1 MNCDCNTVTINNY
14 KKMNKNIG
22 KLIRVIILVTWAI
35 LFGQLLNRD
44 YFVKTLDIRETQA
57 IQRGREESFLGIYFQ
72 QERIG
77 YVKNRMIANDDG
89 GGVLYQ
95 NAILNL
101 NILEKTYPVE
111 MYLQAELTNRSLLEN
126 FRFSLSSPFYELNA
140 NGVVHGDEVHFT
152 MNTGKDEISNV
163 IQLTEP
169 PFISTHMRSYLL
181 QKNLQ
186 EGEKFKIPYFDPVTM
201 SGKESIIEYKGFK
214 KELFY
219 RQARV
224 YKLHHFVETIS
235 GIRINFYL
243 DEKGK
248 VIKETSPAGFVFM
261 SEPEFRA
268 TDIVY
273 KGTEVL
279 SSVSVPAI
287 GRLPDISA
295 LSSIRY
301 KLTIPKDIN
310 FDLDQDRQ
318 TYQDNILVVN
328 KENVPSKDVR
338 VCSGN
343 DKELIS
349 TPYIQSDSPY
359 IIRQAESIVNNAT
372 NDLEKVRAL
381 KQWVYKNLDKKP
393 VLSIPDAVSTLRS
406 KVGDCNEHAALFAAL
421 SRSVSIPTRVV
432 AGVTYHEGTFYYHA
446 WNEVCLDGKW
456 ISLDTT
462 KNQFPADLTHIKF
475 VQGETN
481 EQIKIGAL
489 LGKLKIEVL
498 GESS

>member
-1 MNCDCNTVTINNY
+1 MH
-14 KKMNKNIG
+14 
-22 KLIRVIILVTWAI
+22 
-35 LFGQLLNRD
+35 
-44 YFVKTLDIRETQA
+44 
-57 IQRGREESFLGIYFQ
+57 
-72 QERIG
+72 
-77 YVKNRMIANDDG
+77 
-89 GGVLYQ
+89 
-95 NAILNL
+95 
-101 NILEKTYPVE
+101 
-111 MYLQAELTNRSLLEN
+111 LQAELSNGSLLEN

-140 NGVVHGDEVHFT
+140 NGAVNGSEVHFT
-152 MNTGKDEISNV
+152 MDTGKDEVSHM
-163 IQLTEP
+163 IQLNEP

-181 QKNLQ
+181 QNDLI

-214 KELFY
+214 KEIFY
-219 RQARV
+219 RQGRV

-235 GIRINFYL
+235 GIRISIYL

-248 VIKETSPAGFVFM
+248 VIKETSPAGFVFI

-273 KGTEVL
+273 KGTELL

-343 DKELIS
+343 DKEMIS

-359 IIRQAESIVNNAT
+359 IIRQAETIVNNAT
-372 NDLEKVRAL
+372 NDLEKVRSL
-381 KQWVYKNLDKKP
+381 TQWVYKNLDKKP

>member
-1 MNCDCNTVTINNY
+1 M
-14 KKMNKNIG
+14 
-22 KLIRVIILVTWAI
+22 ILVTWAI

-44 YFVKTLDIRETQA
+44 YFVKTLDIRESQA
-57 IQRGREESFLGIYFQ
+57 IQRGREESFLGVYFKK
-72 QERIG
+72 ERIG
-77 YVKNRMIANDDG
+77 YVKNRVVEKNT
-89 GGVLYQ
+89 GGVILYQ
-95 NAILNL
+95 DAVLYL
-101 NILEKTYPVE
+101 NIMETNYPVK
-111 MYLQAELTNRSLLEN
+111 MHLQADLTNSSLLEH
-126 FRFSLSSPFYELNA
+126 FRFSLFSPFYELNA
-140 NGVVHGDEVHFT
+140 NGVVHGSEVHYS
-152 MNTGKDEISNV
+152 MNTGKDERADIIRLS
-163 IQLTEP
+163 EP
-169 PFISTHMRSYLL
+169 PFISTNMRNYLL
-181 QKNLQ
+181 QNDLQ

-201 SGKESIIEYKGFK
+201 SGKESTIEYKGFK
-214 KELFY
+214 KELI
-219 RQARV
+219 REQGRI
-224 YKLHHFVETIS
+224 YKLHHFEEKIS
-235 GIRINFYL
+235 GIRINFFL
-243 DEKGK
+243 DENGK
-248 VIKETSPAGFVFM
+248 VIKETSPTGFVFL

-273 KGTEVL
+273 KGTEIL
-279 SSVSVPAI
+279 SAVSVPAI
-287 GRLPDISA
+287 GSLPDLSET
-295 LSSIRY
+295 SSIRY
-301 KLTIPKDIN
+301 RLDIPDDIE
-310 FDLDQDRQ
+310 FDLDHDRQ
-318 TYQDNILVVN
+318 TYRDNILVVN

-343 DKELIS
+343 DKEMIS

-359 IIRQAESIVNNAT
+359 IIRQAETIVNNAT

-381 KQWVYKNLDKKP
+381 TQWVYKNLDKKP

>member
-1 MNCDCNTVTINNY
+1 
-14 KKMNKNIG
+14 MNKNVG
-22 KLIRVIILVTWAI
+22 KFIRALILVVWAI
-35 LFGQLLNRD
+35 LFGQLLSRD
-44 YFVKTLDIRETQA
+44 YFVKTLDIRESQA
-57 IQRGREESFLGIYFQ
+57 IQRGREESFLGIYFK

-77 YVKNRMIANDDG
+77 YVKNRMIGKDNG

-95 NAILNL
+95 DAVLHL

-111 MYLQAELTNRSLLEN
+111 MHLQAELSNGSLLEN

-140 NGVVHGDEVHFT
+140 NGAVNGSEVHFT
-152 MNTGKDEISNV
+152 MDTGKDEVSHM
-163 IQLTEP
+163 IQLNEP

-181 QKNLQ
+181 QNDLI

-214 KELFY
+214 KEIFY
-219 RQARV
+219 RQGRV

-235 GIRINFYL
+235 GIRISIYL

-248 VIKETSPAGFVFM
+248 VIKETSPAGFVFI

-273 KGTEVL
+273 KGTELL

-301 KLTIPKDIN
+301 KLKIPEDTN

-359 IIRQAESIVNNAT
+359 IIRQAETIVNNAT
-372 NDLEKVRAL
+372 NDLEKVRSL
-381 KQWVYKNLDKKP
+381 TQWVYKNLDKKP

>member
-1 MNCDCNTVTINNY
+1 MS
-14 KKMNKNIG
+14 KNIG
-22 KLIRVIILVTWAI
+22 KLIRVMILATWAI

-57 IQRGREESFLGIYFQ
+57 IQRGREESFLGIYFK

-77 YVKNRMIANDDG
+77 YVKNRMIGNDDG

-95 NAILNL
+95 NAILHL
-101 NILEKTYPVE
+101 NILEKIYPVE
-111 MYLQAELTNRSLLEN
+111 MYLQAELTNESLLEN

-140 NGVVHGDEVHFT
+140 NGVVRGDVVHFT
-152 MNTGKDEISNV
+152 MNTGKDEVSDV

-219 RQARV
+219 RKARV

-235 GIRINFYL
+235 GIRISFYL

-279 SSVSVPAI
+279 SSVSIPAI
-287 GRLPDISA
+287 GKLPDISA
-295 LSSIRY
+295 LSSISY
-301 KLTIPKDIN
+301 KLKIPNDTS

-328 KENVPSKDVR
+328 KENVPSIDVK

-343 DKELIS
+343 DNELRS

-359 IIRQAESIVNNAT
+359 ILRQAKSIVNNVT
-372 NDLEKVRAL
+372 NDLEKIRAL
-381 KQWVYKNLDKKP
+381 IQWVYTNLDKKP
-393 VLSIPDAVSTLRS
+393 VLSIPDAVSTLRT
-406 KVGDCNEHAALFAAL
+406 KIGDCNEHAALFAAL
-421 SRSVSIPTRVV
+421 SRSLSIPTRVV

-446 WNEVCLDGKW
+446 WNEVCLNGKW

-462 KNQFPADLTHIKF
+462 KNQFPADITHIKF
-475 VQGETN
+475 VQGETS

-489 LGKLKIEVL
+489 LGRLKIEVL
-498 GESS
+498 GENS

>member
-1 MNCDCNTVTINNY
+1 
-14 KKMNKNIG
+14 MNKNIG
-22 KLIRVIILVTWAI
+22 KLIRVMILASWAI

-57 IQRGREESFLGIYFQ
+57 IQRGREESFLGIYFKQ
-72 QERIG
+72 DRIG
-77 YVKNRMIANDDG
+77 YVKNRMIGNDDG

-95 NAILNL
+95 NAILHL
-101 NILEKTYPVE
+101 NILEKIYPVE
-111 MYLQAELTNRSLLEN
+111 MYLQAELTNESLLEN

-140 NGVVHGDEVHFT
+140 NGVVRGDVVHFT
-152 MNTGKDEISNV
+152 MNTGKDEVSDV

-235 GIRINFYL
+235 GIRISFYL

-279 SSVSVPAI
+279 SSVSIPAI
-287 GRLPDISA
+287 GKLPDISA
-295 LSSIRY
+295 LSSISY
-301 KLTIPKDIN
+301 KLKIPDDTS

-343 DKELIS
+343 NNELRS
-349 TPYIQSDSPY
+349 TPYIQSDSPH
-359 IIRQAESIVNNAT
+359 ILRQAKSIVNNVT
-372 NDLEKVRAL
+372 NDLEKIRAL
-381 KQWVYKNLDKKP
+381 IQWVYTNLDKKP
-393 VLSIPDAVSTLRS
+393 VLSIPDAVSTLRT
-406 KVGDCNEHAALFAAL
+406 KIGDCNEHAALFAAL
-421 SRSVSIPTRVV
+421 SRSLSIPTRVV

-446 WNEVCLDGKW
+446 WNEVCLNGKW

-462 KNQFPADLTHIKF
+462 KNQFPADITHIKF
-475 VQGETN
+475 VQGETS

-489 LGKLKIEVL
+489 LGRLKIEVL
-498 GESS
+498 GENS

>member
-1 MNCDCNTVTINNY
+1 M
-14 KKMNKNIG
+14 
-22 KLIRVIILVTWAI
+22 ILATWAI

-44 YFVKTLDIRETQA
+44 YFVKTLDIRESQA
-57 IQRGREESFLGIYFQ
+57 IQRGREESFLGIYFK

-77 YVKNRMIANDDG
+77 YVKNRVVEKDT
-89 GGVLYQ
+89 GGVILYQ
-95 NAILNL
+95 DAVLYL
-101 NILEKTYPVE
+101 NIMETNYPIK
-111 MYLQAELTNRSLLEN
+111 MHLQADLTNSSLLEH
-126 FRFSLSSPFYELNA
+126 FRFSLFSPFYELNA
-140 NGVVHGDEVHFT
+140 NGVVHGSEVHFF
-152 MNTGKDEISNV
+152 MNTGKDERADIIRLS
-163 IQLTEP
+163 EP
-169 PFISTHMRSYLL
+169 PFISTNMRNYLL
-181 QKNLQ
+181 QNNLQ

-201 SGKESIIEYKGFK
+201 SGKESTIEYKGFK
-214 KELFY
+214 KELI
-219 RQARV
+219 REQGRI
-224 YKLHHFVETIS
+224 YKLHHFEEKIS
-235 GIRINFYL
+235 GIRINFFL
-243 DEKGK
+243 DENGK
-248 VIKETSPAGFVFM
+248 VIKETSPTGFVFL

-273 KGTEVL
+273 KGTEIL
-279 SSVSVPAI
+279 SAVSVPAI
-287 GRLPDISA
+287 GSFPDLSET
-295 LSSIRY
+295 SSIRY
-301 KLTIPKDIN
+301 RLDIPDDIE

-318 TYQDNILVVN
+318 TYQDNILVIN
-328 KENVPSKDVR
+328 KENMLSKDVK
-338 VCSGN
+338 VCPGN
-343 DKELIS
+343 NNALRS

-359 IIRQAESIVNNAT
+359 ILRQAKSIVNNVT
-372 NDLEKVRAL
+372 NDLEKVKAL

-421 SRSVSIPTRVV
+421 SRSLSIPTRVV

>member
-1 MNCDCNTVTINNY
+1 
-14 KKMNKNIG
+14 MNKNIG
-22 KLIRVIILVTWAI
+22 KSIRVMILATWVI
-35 LFGQLLNRD
+35 LFGQLLSRD

-57 IQRGREESFLGIYFQ
+57 IQRGREESFLGIYFK

-77 YVKNRMIANDDG
+77 YVKNRMIGNDDG
-89 GGVLYQ
+89 GGILYQ
-95 NAILNL
+95 NAILHL
-101 NILEKTYPVE
+101 NILEKVYPVE
-111 MYLQAELTNRSLLEN
+111 MYLQAELTNESLLEN

-140 NGVVHGDEVHFT
+140 NGVVRGDEVHFT
-152 MNTGKDEISNV
+152 MNTGKDEVSDV

-235 GIRINFYL
+235 GIRISFYL

-261 SEPEFRA
+261 SEPEFHA
-268 TDIVY
+268 TDIVF

-287 GRLPDISA
+287 GKLPDISA

-301 KLTIPKDIN
+301 KLKIPEN
-310 FDLDQDRQ
+310 TSFDLDQDRQ
-318 TYQDNILVVN
+318 TYQDNILIVN
-328 KENVPSKDVR
+328 KENVPSIDAR
-338 VCSGN
+338 VCPGN
-343 DKELIS
+343 DNELRS

-359 IIRQAESIVNNAT
+359 ILRQAKSIVNNVT
-372 NDLEKVRAL
+372 NDLERIRAL
-381 KQWVYKNLDKKP
+381 TQWVYTNLDKKP

-421 SRSVSIPTRVV
+421 SRSLSIPTRVV

-446 WNEVCLDGKW
+446 WNEVCLNGKW

-462 KNQFPADLTHIKF
+462 KNQFPADLSHIKF

-489 LGKLKIEVL
+489 LGRLKIEVL
-498 GESS
+498 GDNS

>member
-1 MNCDCNTVTINNY
+1 MV
-14 KKMNKNIG
+14 
-22 KLIRVIILVTWAI
+22 VI
-35 LFGQLLNRD
+35 
-44 YFVKTLDIRETQA
+44 
-57 IQRGREESFLGIYFQ
+57 
-72 QERIG
+72 
-77 YVKNRMIANDDG
+77 
-89 GGVLYQ
+89 
-95 NAILNL
+95 
-101 NILEKTYPVE
+101 
-111 MYLQAELTNRSLLEN
+111 
-126 FRFSLSSPFYELNA
+126 
-140 NGVVHGDEVHFT
+140 
-152 MNTGKDEISNV
+152 
-163 IQLTEP
+163 
-169 PFISTHMRSYLL
+169 
-181 QKNLQ
+181 
-186 EGEKFKIPYFDPVTM
+186 
-201 SGKESIIEYKGFK
+201 
-214 KELFY
+214 
-219 RQARV
+219 
-224 YKLHHFVETIS
+224 
-235 GIRINFYL
+235 
-243 DEKGK
+243 
-248 VIKETSPAGFVFM
+248 
-261 SEPEFRA
+261 
-268 TDIVY
+268 
-273 KGTEVL
+273 
-279 SSVSVPAI
+279 
-287 GRLPDISA
+287 
-295 LSSIRY
+295 
-301 KLTIPKDIN
+301 
-310 FDLDQDRQ
+310 
-318 TYQDNILVVN
+318 

-381 KQWVYKNLDKKP
+381 TQWVYKNLDKKP

>member
-1 MNCDCNTVTINNY
+1 M
-14 KKMNKNIG
+14 
-22 KLIRVIILVTWAI
+22 ILATWAI

-57 IQRGREESFLGIYFQ
+57 IQRGREESFLGIYFK

-77 YVKNRMIANDDG
+77 YVKNRVVEKDT
-89 GGVLYQ
+89 GGVILYQ
-95 NAILNL
+95 DAVLYL
-101 NILEKTYPVE
+101 NIMETNYPIK
-111 MYLQAELTNRSLLEN
+111 MHLQADLTNSSLLEH
-126 FRFSLSSPFYELNA
+126 FRFSLFSPFYELNA
-140 NGVVHGDEVHFT
+140 NGVVHGSEVHFS
-152 MNTGKDEISNV
+152 MNTGKDERADIIRLS
-163 IQLTEP
+163 EP
-169 PFISTHMRSYLL
+169 PFISTNMRNYLL
-181 QKNLQ
+181 QNNLQ

-201 SGKESIIEYKGFK
+201 SGKESTIEYKGFK
-214 KELFY
+214 KELI
-219 RQARV
+219 REQGRI
-224 YKLHHFVETIS
+224 YKLHHFEEKIS
-235 GIRINFYL
+235 GIRINFFL
-243 DEKGK
+243 DENGK
-248 VIKETSPAGFVFM
+248 VIKETSPTGFVFL

-273 KGTEVL
+273 KGTEIL
-279 SSVSVPAI
+279 SAVSVPAI
-287 GRLPDISA
+287 GSFPDLSET
-295 LSSIRY
+295 SSIRY
-301 KLTIPKDIN
+301 RLDIPDDIE

-318 TYQDNILVVN
+318 TYQDNILVIN
-328 KENVPSKDVR
+328 KENMLSKDVK
-338 VCSGN
+338 VCPGN
-343 DKELIS
+343 NNALRS

-359 IIRQAESIVNNAT
+359 ILRQAESIVNNVT
-372 NDLEKVRAL
+372 NDLEKVKAL

-421 SRSVSIPTRVV
+421 SRSLSIPTRVV

>member
-1 MNCDCNTVTINNY
+1 M
-14 KKMNKNIG
+14 
-22 KLIRVIILVTWAI
+22 ILATWAI

-57 IQRGREESFLGIYFQ
+57 IQRGREETFMGIYFK

-77 YVKNRMIANDDG
+77 YVKNRMVKKDDG
-89 GGVLYQ
+89 SAVLYQ
-95 NAILNL
+95 DAVLHL
-101 NILEKTYPVE
+101 NILETTYPVE
-111 MYLQAELTNRSLLEN
+111 MYLQAELTNGSLLKN

-140 NGVVHGDEVHFT
+140 NGSVNDNEVHFT
-152 MNTGKDEISNV
+152 MNTGKDEVSDI

-169 PFISTHMRSYLL
+169 PFISTNMRSYLL
-181 QKNLQ
+181 QNDLK

-214 KELFY
+214 KKLFY
-219 RQARV
+219 KQGQI
-224 YKLHHFVETIS
+224 YMLHHFVETIS
-235 GIRINFYL
+235 GIRIHFYL

-248 VIKETSPAGFVFM
+248 VIRETSPAGFVFM

-268 TDIVY
+268 TNIID

-287 GRLPDISA
+287 GRLPNISE

-301 KLTIPKDIN
+301 RLDIPDDTE

-318 TYQDNILVVN
+318 TYKDNILVIN
-328 KENVPSKDVR
+328 KENVPSASFAA
-338 VCSGN
+338 CLGN
-343 DKELIS
+343 DNELRS
-349 TPYIQSDSPY
+349 TPYIQSDSPF
-359 IIRQAESIVNNAT
+359 ILQQAKSIVKSDT
-372 NDLEKVRAL
+372 NDLEKVMAL
-381 KQWVYKNLDKKP
+381 AKWVYTNLDKKP
-393 VLSIPDAVSTLRS
+393 VLSIPDALSTLRS

-421 SRSVSIPTRVV
+421 SRSLSIPTRVV
-432 AGVTYHEGTFYYHA
+432 AGVTYHEGMFYYHA
-446 WNEVCLDGKW
+446 WNEVCLNGEW

-462 KNQFPADLTHIKF
+462 KNQLPADLTHIKF

-489 LGKLKIEVL
+489 LGRLKIEVL
-498 GESS
+498 GENS

>member
-1 MNCDCNTVTINNY
+1 M
-14 KKMNKNIG
+14 
-22 KLIRVIILVTWAI
+22 ILATWAI

-44 YFVKTLDIRETQA
+44 YFVKTLDIRESQA
-57 IQRGREESFLGIYFQ
+57 IQRGREESFLGIYFK

-77 YVKNRMIANDDG
+77 YVKNRVVEKDT
-89 GGVLYQ
+89 GGVILYQ
-95 NAILNL
+95 DAVLYL
-101 NILEKTYPVE
+101 NIMETNYPIK
-111 MYLQAELTNRSLLEN
+111 MHLQADLTNSSLLEH
-126 FRFSLSSPFYELNA
+126 FRFSLFSPFYELNA
-140 NGVVHGDEVHFT
+140 NGVVHGSEVHFS
-152 MNTGKDEISNV
+152 MNTGKDERADIIRLS
-163 IQLTEP
+163 EP
-169 PFISTHMRSYLL
+169 PFISTNMRNYLL
-181 QKNLQ
+181 QNNLQ

-201 SGKESIIEYKGFK
+201 SGKESTIEYKGFK
-214 KELFY
+214 KELI
-219 RQARV
+219 REQGRI
-224 YKLHHFVETIS
+224 YKLHHFEEKIS
-235 GIRINFYL
+235 GIRINFFL
-243 DEKGK
+243 DENGK
-248 VIKETSPAGFVFM
+248 VIKETSPTGFVFL

-273 KGTEVL
+273 KGTEIL
-279 SSVSVPAI
+279 SAVSVPAI
-287 GRLPDISA
+287 GSFPDLSET
-295 LSSIRY
+295 SSIRY
-301 KLTIPKDIN
+301 RLDIPDDIE

-318 TYQDNILVVN
+318 TYQDNILVIN
-328 KENVPSKDVR
+328 KENMLSKDVK
-338 VCSGN
+338 VCPGN
-343 DKELIS
+343 NNALRS

-359 IIRQAESIVNNAT
+359 ILRQAKSIVNNVT
-372 NDLEKVRAL
+372 NDLEKVKAL

-421 SRSVSIPTRVV
+421 SRSLSIPTRVV

>member
-1 MNCDCNTVTINNY
+1 
-14 KKMNKNIG
+14 MNKNIG
-22 KLIRVIILVTWAI
+22 KLIRVMILATWAI

-57 IQRGREESFLGIYFQ
+57 IQRGREESFLGIYFK

-77 YVKNRMIANDDG
+77 YVKNRMIGNDDG

-95 NAILNL
+95 NAILHL
-101 NILEKTYPVE
+101 NILEKIYPVE
-111 MYLQAELTNRSLLEN
+111 MYLQAELTNESLLEN

-140 NGVVHGDEVHFT
+140 NGVVRGDVVHFT
-152 MNTGKDEISNV
+152 MNTGKDEVSDV

-235 GIRINFYL
+235 GIRISFYL

-279 SSVSVPAI
+279 SSVSIPAI
-287 GRLPDISA
+287 GKLPDISA
-295 LSSIRY
+295 LSSISY
-301 KLTIPKDIN
+301 KLKIPDDTS

-343 DKELIS
+343 NNELRS

-359 IIRQAESIVNNAT
+359 ILQQAKSIVNNVT
-372 NDLEKVRAL
+372 NDLEKIRAL
-381 KQWVYKNLDKKP
+381 IQWVYTNLDKKP
-393 VLSIPDAVSTLRS
+393 VLSIPDAVSTLRT
-406 KVGDCNEHAALFAAL
+406 KIGDCNEHAALFAAL
-421 SRSVSIPTRVV
+421 SRSLSIPTRVV

-446 WNEVCLDGKW
+446 WNEVCLNGKW

-462 KNQFPADLTHIKF
+462 KNQFPADITHIKF
-475 VQGETN
+475 VQGETS

-489 LGKLKIEVL
+489 LGRLKIEVL
-498 GESS
+498 GENS